1 MADGTGARRIS
12 PPGWWAMLL
21 VTGIVAAVVLS
32 LAMFNRTFTPPTVP
46 VTLTADRSGLMLEP
60 NSRVKMR
67 GVQIGR
73 VSAVTG
79 GGCPPAHPAGHR
91 PPRPDPTHPGQ
102 RRGTHPIHIL
112 VRGRSTSTLS
122 THPTPPARSGCPR
135 EQY

>member
-73 VSAVTG
+73 VSAVT
-79 GGCPPAHPAGHR
+79 AGM
-91 PPRPDPTHPGQ
+91 PPRASSWPSTPPTRSDTSRPTSRHASNPY
-102 RRGTHPIHIL
+102 PCS
-112 VRGRSTSTLS
+112 GRSTSTLS